1 MKVCG
6 CHLHRR
12 GECAD
17 WEDVRAGLR
26 IQNESVE
33 GRNWGGRGE
42 AQEKQNPEVED
53 IRRAV

>member
-1 MKVCG
+1 MKVCA
-6 CHLHRR
+6 CHLHRS

-26 IQNESVE
+26 IQNQSVE

-42 AQEKQNPEVED
+42 AREKQNPDVED
-53 IRRAV
+53 TGRAV